1 MFCVAHSG
9 VENVICPFMKTHSES
24 LSSGMRGGTSQE
36 MPCFALFAPPAGADS
51 VARSRRFRLPYKSIC
66 LISWSHDFQ
75 RPPWRSAA
83 PYSVDLESAKHCVF
97 MKMKGN
103 SVRKWRSRVYLG
115 GLRLWTPCA
124 TLHCLG
130 RFFLTQTRPRQV
142 RISGGVPDRHSG
154 K

>member
-1 MFCVAHSG
+1 METVTFPIMH
-9 VENVICPFMKTHSES
+9 THSES
-24 LSSGMRGGTSQE
+24 LSSEMGGESVRKISH
-36 MPCFALFAPPAGADS
+36 FALFAPPAGADS

-66 LISWSHDFQ
+66 LISSSHDFQ

-142 RISGGVPDRHSG
+142 RIGGGVPDRHSG